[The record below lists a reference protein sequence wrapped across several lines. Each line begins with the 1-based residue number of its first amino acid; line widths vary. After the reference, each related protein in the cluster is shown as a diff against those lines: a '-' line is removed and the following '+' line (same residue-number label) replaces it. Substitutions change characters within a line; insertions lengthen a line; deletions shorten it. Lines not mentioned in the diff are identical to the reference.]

1 MKYLKIF
8 AIAFILMNALFFSVP
23 LFLNQGFDVQY
34 SKSLPIESKAQ
45 VFELLADFHK
55 HVGWNPW
62 FKPDTSITKTVSKP
76 SRGLGASYTWSSEH
90 SGEGKQVIT
99 QFIEGQLIQSDFDF
113 GEMGQAQGSF
123 SLKEHEGAIIVTWRF
138 WGPAS
143 GYVGRYMAHFMDTM
157 MLPIMKKGL
166 DDLAVI
172 LKDLPD
178 TSPMP
183 SDGIHNRSNPV
194 DSISVPVEL

>member
-8 AIAFILMNALFFSVP
+8 AIAFILMNTLFFSVP
-23 LFLNQGFDVQY
+23 LFLNQEFDVQY
-34 SKSLPIESKAQ
+34 SKSLPIESQ
-45 VFELLADFHK
+45 TQLFEHLADFHK

-62 FKPDTSITKTVSKP
+62 FKTDTSITKMVSKP
-76 SRGLGASYTWSSEH
+76 SRGLGASYTWSSVK

-123 SLKEHEGAIIVTWRF
+123 SLKEQDGTIIVTWRF

-157 MLPIMKKGL
+157 MLPIMKQGL

-178 TSPMP
+178 TLPTP
-183 SDGIHNRSNPV
+183 SGAIDKS
-194 DSISVPVEL
+194 L